1 MASIYGLHS
10 PPELVSCHFIFY
22 NFTLKRAFVWFVF
35 TFTMVLNICFTF
47 FYFVQ
52 FYFYWNKK
60 KICFND
66 LFIFNYPKVLSYLV
80 NQISSSNP
88 ILRVGSI
95 FDSFTELFPTIGVH
109 PKLLSELHFFL
120 TKLYQGA
127 VFRLFFSGFQY
138 QRNDPYKKKTQ
149 INNGYLKC
157 WRIYTNTSYSN
168 LK

>member
-47 FYFVQ
+47 FHFVQ

-66 LFIFNYPKVLSYLV
+66 LFIVNYPKVLSYLV

-95 FDSFTELFPTIGVH
+95 FYSFTWAFSHHRCTPKAPFWIAFLFNETVPRRCFPLV
-109 PKLLSELHFFL
+109 LFL
-120 TKLYQGA
+120 
-127 VFRLFFSGFQY
+127 FSVS
-138 QRNDPYKKKTQ
+138 KKWSLRKK
-149 INNGYLKC
+149 NSDK
-157 WRIYTNTSYSN
+157 
-168 LK
+168 

>member
-60 KICFND
+60 KILFND
-66 LFIFNYPKVLSYLV
+66 LFIFNYQKVLSYIV
-80 NQISSSNP
+80 NQISSCNP
-88 ILRVGSI
+88 ILRVGNM
-95 FDSFTELFPTIGVH
+95 FDSLTWAFFPTVH
-109 PKLLSELHFFL
+109 PKIPSELHFFL

-138 QRNDPYKKKTQ
+138 QRNDPYEKK
-149 INNGYLKC
+149 L
-157 WRIYTNTSYSN
+157 R
-168 LK
+168 